1 MSRYSLRPSAF
12 VLALLSAIP
21 AMGQAANSP
30 VVSTFTSSLSNVRIE
45 LIDLAPNDGI
55 APSITF
61 SGGGTL
67 SGPSIPL
74 YDSDG
79 QEIPNPPIYSNSLL
93 PSSTITKAFD
103 NGNTVVTASPTGIEV
118 KSQVTYD
125 DLMSNSYGWSTPSP
139 YLNSYSAR
147 GASVGLQSLDDPGI
161 NGTYT
166 LSPNTVAVVRGTISN
181 AWTLDGRAISSQL
194 DPKYTSWS
202 IDQSG
207 GTNSFLQIL
216 HQSEF
221 VDAQGNSQGG
231 ASSGGGANEDMSI
244 SAHASQT
251 NDALQ
256 SNQSTN
262 DFEFGL
268 VNPNGQDQIGDVY
281 VSVDVHPYLYLT
293 AYGEIVPIDPGPI
306 TPGIPEPT
314 TYALMG
320 LGLVGITLVRR
331 QRR

>member
-30 VVSTFTSSLSNVRIE
+30 VVSTLTSSLSNFRIE

-61 SGGGTL
+61 SGGAFL
-67 SGPSIPL
+67 SGPSVPL
-74 YDSDG
+74 YDNDG
-79 QEIPNPPIYSNSLL
+79 QEIPIVPIHSNSLL
-93 PSSTITKAFD
+93 PSSTITKTFD
-103 NGNTVVTASPTGIEV
+103 NGNTVVTASPTGFEI

-125 DLMSNSYGWSTPSP
+125 DLTRNSYVWQSP
-139 YLNSYSAR
+139 WENRLTNYNSQ
-147 GASVGLQSLDDPGI
+147 GATLGFQILADPGVG
-161 NGTYT
+161 GTYT

-181 AWTLDGRAISSQL
+181 AWSLDGQAISSQL
-194 DPKYTSWS
+194 DPQYTSWS
-202 IDQSG
+202 IDQTG
-207 GTNSFLQIL
+207 AAVVMLQMAHQPSFFDE
-216 HQSEF
+216 HG
-221 VDAQGNSQGG
+221 VPQGMAFG
-231 ASSGGGANEDMSI
+231 GGGAVEEIPIRTRS
-244 SAHASQT
+244 SQ
-251 NDALQ
+251 DEYAPQ

-268 VNPNGQDQIGDVY
+268 VNASGQDQIGDMNLII
-281 VSVDVHPYLYLT
+281 DAHADLNLT
-293 AYGEIVPIDPGPI
+293 AYGAIVPI
-306 TPGIPEPT
+306 TPDVPEPGS
-314 TYALMG
+314 YALMG